1 MAFVKLKPG
10 ALLSPVPPVL
20 VTCAGENIRPNGLA
34 VGWAGTVN
42 TIPPMCSV
50 SIRPGRYSHDIIRD
64 SGEFVINLCGKD
76 MMQALD
82 YCGVR
87 SGRDEDKLKK
97 CGLTCVE
104 AEGMQYAPAV
114 AESPLYLACK
124 VESVTPL
131 GSHDL
136 FVGRVVGMG
145 VREDLLDESGRI
157 ALDRADLLAYSHG
170 TYYELGQSLGFF
182 GFSVAKK
189 DVYHKRMKE
198 LRGNR
203 RK

>member
-1 MAFVKLKPG
+1 
-10 ALLSPVPPVL
+10 
-20 VTCAGENIRPNGLA
+20 
-34 VGWAGTVN
+34 
-42 TIPPMCSV
+42 
-50 SIRPGRYSHDIIRD
+50 
-64 SGEFVINLCGKD
+64 
-76 MMQALD
+76 
-82 YCGVR
+82 
-87 SGRDEDKLKK
+87 
-97 CGLTCVE
+97 
-104 AEGMQYAPAV
+104 V

-136 FVGRVVGMG
+136 FIGRVVGMG

-170 TYYELGQSLGFF
+170 TDYELGQALGFF